1 MEELVNVQKEQVVCT
16 SLQVADKFGKR
27 HDRVLRAIENLLV
40 GLPKNGETYFMKSS
54 YTENQNGQT
63 YPMYLMNRDGFSLL
77 VMGFTGKKALEW
89 KVRYIEAFNTMEK
102 LLSEKQ
108 TKLWIEERTQGKLT
122 RKAETDVIKQLIEYA
137 KGQGS
142 KHSQMLYMTYSKLAN
157 AMAGISDRDFATHKQ
172 LSELSFIENIIL
184 HQIQVGMERDMHY
197 KEIYKDC
204 KRQIELFKNIAYLE

>member
-27 HDRVLRAIENLLV
+27 HDRVLRAIENLLA

>member
-77 VMGFTGKKALEW
+77 VMGFTGKKALQW

>member
-27 HDRVLRAIENLLV
+27 HDRVLRAIENLLA

-77 VMGFTGKKALEW
+77 VMGFTGKKALQW